1 MIDYIFKND
10 SGKSVGFRIGER
22 YSWSDGAE
30 MIVSVSDVASVD
42 LRFTFKKF
50 KKNVTTLAEASSLV
64 RGIGSILNE
73 EFSNN
78 TAGYKITFRE
88 PEKLPYIEVDI
99 VNPLL
104 YVNDE
109 TSFTVT
115 ARNIDDIRCATRDK
129 KVAVVTPDIHG
140 RTIRAVGV
148 GRTELVVGNP
158 KYNRRFTITVDNPPE
173 SVADENSTDT
183 KEK

>member
-1 MIDYIFKND
+1 MEDLMIDYLFKNN

-42 LRFTFKKF
+42 LRFAFMKF
-50 KKNVTTLAEASSLV
+50 KKIVTTLAEASSLV
-64 RGIGSILNE
+64 RGIGSILTE
-73 EFSNN
+73 EFPNN
-78 TAGYKITFRE
+78 PAGYKITFRE

-99 VNPLL
+99 ANPIL
-104 YVNDE
+104 YPNDE
-109 TSFTVT
+109 TAFTVT
-115 ARNIDDIRCATRDK
+115 AKNIDDVRCATRDK
-129 KVAVVTPDIHG
+129 KVAVVIPDVHG

-158 KYNRRFTITVDNPPE
+158 KYNRRFTITVDPAPE
-173 SVADENSTDT
+173 SVVKEDE
-183 KEK
+183 E